1 MEGCT
6 DIFHSH
12 LHSLSAL
19 PAPDTSPMPQLLAHT
34 DPTAILEA
42 SSRHQTPPARHEHR
56 FLRRTHGPTSTPDFG
71 IPISFQHH
79 IDLSSASTVI
89 SFKPQGQ
96 ELSQQWHSNYAFH
109 KPSSCNSLSAE
120 TLPCTK
126 SKMHKDPQTPMRV
139 RYENHAPYSRTCPE
153 RKQGDKA
160 TRCCL
165 APKR

>member
-12 LHSLSAL
+12 LHSLSA
-19 PAPDTSPMPQLLAHT
+19 PTAPDTSPMPQLLAHT
-34 DPTAILEA
+34 DLTAILEA

-56 FLRRTHGPTSTPDFG
+56 FLRRTHGPASTPDFG
-71 IPISFQHH
+71 IPISFHRH

-96 ELSQQWHSNYAFH
+96 ELSQQWHSN
-109 KPSSCNSLSAE
+109 SCLSQAKLLQFSLSAE
-120 TLPCTK
+120 TLPCKK
-126 SKMHKDPQTPMRV
+126 SNMHKDPQSESDMKTTHRISA
-139 RYENHAPYSRTCPE
+139 HAQKE
-153 RKQGDKA
+153 KQGDKA